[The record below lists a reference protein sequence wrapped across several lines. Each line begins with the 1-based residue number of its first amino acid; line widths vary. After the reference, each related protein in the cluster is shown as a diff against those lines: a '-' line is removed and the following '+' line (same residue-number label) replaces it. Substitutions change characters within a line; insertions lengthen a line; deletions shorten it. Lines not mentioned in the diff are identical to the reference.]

1 MHLFHCVT
9 KYDVGGYL
17 NNIPKVRPHEYFE
30 KRRIRGESREVSIE
44 IKQRYM
50 LFGGCVSNRSKIYL
64 RSLNM

>member
-1 MHLFHCVT
+1 M
-9 KYDVGGYL
+9 
-17 NNIPKVRPHEYFE
+17 NNILKVRPHEYFE
-30 KRRIRGESREVSIE
+30 KRRIRDESREVSIE